1 MFITLIIDIIV
12 NDYLS
17 IPDMPV
23 SQTYFGVIKF
33 KRCHL
38 IFRRSP
44 SLAAFPPSVFVVCIR
59 DEISL
64 SFASF
69 LLDSSVR
76 FLCMFFYRFLT
87 F

>member
-1 MFITLIIDIIV
+1 
-12 NDYLS
+12 
-17 IPDMPV
+17 MPV

-69 LLDSSVR
+69 LRPRNSEPLP
-76 FLCMFFYRFLT
+76 LLT
-87 F
+87 ALIRIAVLATDVN